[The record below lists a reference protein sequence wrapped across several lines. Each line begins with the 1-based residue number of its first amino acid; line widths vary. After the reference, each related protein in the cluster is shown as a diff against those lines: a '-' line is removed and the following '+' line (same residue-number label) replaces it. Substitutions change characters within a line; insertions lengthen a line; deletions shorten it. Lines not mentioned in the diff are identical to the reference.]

1 MDLGLIQ
8 ISKVISME
16 KDNDNVQNMT
26 IAFVG
31 SGINIQDQELK
42 RAPLQS
48 LRVRV
53 QANRHASIDNYCS
66 HSSSLDTQLA
76 IEFHRLHPQS
86 KILSIQV
93 HTSESDEDKSDLSFP
108 NISVEC
114 IIAGIEVATLAG
126 AQIIYLS
133 VRTTNAKDII
143 LLRKC
148 CSKVSEQGRLVLT
161 SEHNKPSRLRDF
173 RDIYTISSNPIP
185 IPSTFL
191 SPQDFS
197 LQNIF
202 YAHPKLFSKS
212 PLRGQIFY
220 LTNEAPQESINN
232 SKESSTIGQIS
243 TQETSSFFQYTAQ
256 VLSQI
261 HQKLKDKSILEYRSE
276 MGKNQERREDFDNNV
291 GNIRKIGELHEGL
304 VANGMFYIP
313 LPLVDER
320 L

>member
-1 MDLGLIQ
+1 M
-8 ISKVISME
+8 V
-16 KDNDNVQNMT
+16 KDNDNLQNMT

-31 SGINIQDQELK
+31 SGINTQNQELK
-42 RAPLQS
+42 RAPLQA

-93 HTSESDEDKSDLSFP
+93 HTSEHHEDKSDLSFP
-108 NISVEC
+108 NISAEC

-148 CSKVSEQGRLVLT
+148 CSKVSQQGRLVVT
-161 SEHNKPSRLRDF
+161 SEHNKPSKLRDF
-173 RDIYTISSNPIP
+173 GDIYTISSNPIP
-185 IPSTFL
+185 IPSTFSL
-191 SPQDFS
+191 PQDYS

-212 PLRGQIFY
+212 PLQGQIFY
-220 LTNEAPQESINN
+220 LTNEVAQESIKN
-232 SKESSTIGQIS
+232 SKESNTIGQIS
-243 TQETSSFFQYTAQ
+243 TQDTSSFFQYTAQ
-256 VLSQI
+256 VLAKI
-261 HQKLKDKSILEYRSE
+261 HQKLQDKSILEYRSE
-276 MGKNQERREDFDNNV
+276 MGKNQELTEDFEKND
-291 GNIRKIGELHEGL
+291 GNITNIGELHEEL

-313 LPLVDER
+313 LLLVDER

>member
-1 MDLGLIQ
+1 MDLGLTQ
-8 ISKVISME
+8 ISKVISMV

-31 SGINIQDQELK
+31 SGINTQNQELK

-76 IEFHRLHPQS
+76 IEFHKLHPQS

-93 HTSESDEDKSDLSFP
+93 HTSEQDNNKSDLFFP
-108 NISVEC
+108 NISAEC

-148 CSKVSEQGRLVLT
+148 CSKVSQQGRIVMT
-161 SEHNKPSRLRDF
+161 SEHNKPSEIRDF
-173 RDIYTISSNPIP
+173 GDVYTISSNPIP
-185 IPSTFL
+185 IPSTFSL
-191 SPQDFS
+191 PQDYS

-220 LTNEAPQESINN
+220 LTNEEAQETIKN
-232 SKESSTIGQIS
+232 SNTIGQIS
-243 TQETSSFFQYTAQ
+243 TQDTSSFFQYTAQ
-256 VLSQI
+256 VLAKIQ
-261 HQKLKDKSILEYRSE
+261 QKLQDKSILEYQLE
-276 MGKNQERREDFDNNV
+276 MGKNQELIEDFEKND
-291 GNIRKIGELHEGL
+291 GNITTIGELHEEL

-313 LPLVDER
+313 LLLVDER